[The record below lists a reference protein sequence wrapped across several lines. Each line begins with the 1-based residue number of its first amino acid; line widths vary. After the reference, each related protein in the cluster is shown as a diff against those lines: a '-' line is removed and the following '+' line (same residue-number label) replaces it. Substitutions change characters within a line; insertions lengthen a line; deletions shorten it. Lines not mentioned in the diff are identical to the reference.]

1 MYLYLI
7 INSGHQTPLKNPFT
21 KMHRFQQK
29 GEMTNCVHVKCQE
42 TEKKKKAQRPSLL
55 FCHHQSNQFERNR
68 LDLFKKDFLPIE
80 SEYT

>member
-42 TEKKKKAQRPSLL
+42 TEKKKHRD
-55 FCHHQSNQFERNR
+55 HHYYFVITKVFQFERNR
-68 LDLFKKDFLPIE
+68 WDLFKKDFLPIE

>member
-42 TEKKKKAQRPSLL
+42 TEKKKKSTETIIIILSSPKYSV
-55 FCHHQSNQFERNR
+55 
-68 LDLFKKDFLPIE
+68 
-80 SEYT
+80 